1 MMAVGLL
8 AEQPA
13 AQQQGVRRPRSQPP
27 AAATAVMADPFAGA
41 SLEGLPPTSDSEAG
55 SSDGEEQLSDAE
67 SSEPDSEEEAVAK
80 AEGKRKRRA
89 ERR

>member
-1 MMAVGLL
+1 
-8 AEQPA
+8 
-13 AQQQGVRRPRSQPP
+13 
-27 AAATAVMADPFAGA
+27 MADPFAGA

-55 SSDGEEQLSDAE
+55 SSDEEEQLSDAE
-67 SSEPDSEEEAVAK
+67 SSEPDSEEERVAK